1 MIEICNTSMQ
11 FLYIPFK
18 TPNGMEE
25 IGLRPK
31 EVAVIPSSYT
41 SIILKSLIRRR
52 QVKVRQVEE
61 FSAIEAKLNK
71 KGK

>member
-11 FLYIPFK
+11 FLYIPLK
-18 TPNGMEE
+18 TSNGILE

-31 EVAVIPSSYT
+31 EVAVIQVPFTSKILSSFV
-41 SIILKSLIRRR
+41 RRR
-52 QVKVRQVEE
+52 HVKVKQIEE

-71 KGK
+71 KGR